1 MRKFLTAAFAV
12 AGLALSSAAFA
23 DHHEKDG
30 KKAKGWNG
38 VLIDKACGDNKK
50 GEKSAADHPKTC
62 TMKEGCAKS
71 GYGLY
76 VKDTWYKFD
85 DKGQEI
91 AAKYLKEE
99 EHGTKVHVT
108 GELDKDK
115 KVITVKEIKP
125 QDKNQKTDEEKKED
139 EKKDEEKKE

>member
-1 MRKFLTAAFAV
+1 MRKFLIAAV
-12 AGLALSSAAFA
+12 ALTGFAFSSAAFA
-23 DHHEKDG
+23 EHEKDS
-30 KKAKGWNG
+30 KDKGWNG
-38 VLIDKACGDNKK
+38 VLIDKACGSKQKDEK
-50 GEKSAADHPKTC
+50 GAADHPKTC

-71 GYGLY
+71 GYGLF

-85 DKGQEI
+85 DKGQEV

-115 KVITVKEIKP
+115 KMITVKEIHP
-125 QDKNQKTDEEKKED
+125 QDKNQKKEGGD
-139 EKKDEEKKE
+139 SEKKDEK